1 MFKTHK
7 QMFYILL
14 FSFTILL
21 TACSGG
27 GGSGG
32 DSGDTVADPA
42 KSSEW
47 DKMEWDKGQWG

>member
-1 MFKTHK
+1 MFKTQK
-7 QMFYILL
+7 QVVYILL
-14 FSFTILL
+14 FLFTILL

-27 GGSGG
+27 GSSG
-32 DSGDTVADPA
+32 DSGDATVDPA